1 MRLRIRKKYLFYVLV
16 VASAMLGAVTA
27 SLDGVISHF
36 YVTDSWVFGV
46 SAMLVGTVV
55 TVAIAGVLSLPW
67 GKRSLGARIDPS
79 FRRLRLVRRHELGYH
94 LVAGA
99 GNAVTTLGY
108 FYVVSVFLDPSTVL
122 PFFQIVILYLLLVE
136 SLSEKDAPTL
146 AEVESSVIVTFGA
159 IMASMSLTGSFN
171 LEALLIVF
179 LAVNPGWVVLA
190 VFQRKLKRLW
200 VDERPNDAVNVR
212 TWNVVFTT
220 VFMVAVALVYRQDIL
235 GEAFQAIV
243 DSYGWLAATMTVTF
257 FSYILY
263 IRALGIGKASITQA
277 VKASTILFSI
287 PLSLLLSGVLGFS
300 FSATPMLLAFKLMGI
315 VLVILGVSSFAL
327 TEVKAYVFVN
337 ARSGHRMS
345 ELLDEVWR
353 IRGVDSVSVLAG
365 RYDLVAKIR
374 IRTLGKGYERIIRR
388 LEAIPA
394 VEAFNWQSI
403 LKEWEEI

>member
-16 VASAMLGAVTA
+16 VTSSVLGAVTA
-27 SLDGVISHF
+27 SLDSVISRFH
-36 YVTDSWVFGV
+36 VTDSWVFGV
-46 SAMLVGTVV
+46 SAMLVGTLV
-55 TVAIAGVLSLPW
+55 TVAIAALLSLPW

-94 LVAGA
+94 LLAGA

-146 AEVESSVIVTFGA
+146 AEIESSVIVTFGA
-159 IMASMSLTGSFN
+159 VMASMSLTGSFN

-179 LAVNPGWVVLA
+179 LVVNPGWVVLA
-190 VFQRKLKRLW
+190 VFQRKLKRLV
-200 VDERPNDAVNVR
+200 VDDRLNDAVNVR

-220 VFMVAVALVYRQDIL
+220 VFIVAVALVYRQDIL
-235 GEAFQAIV
+235 GEAFDAIA
-243 DSYGWLAATMTVTF
+243 DSYGWLAISMTVTF

-287 PLSLLLSGVLGFS
+287 PLSLALSGMLGFS
-300 FSATPMLLAFKLMGI
+300 FSASPTLLAFKLMGI
-315 VLVILGVSSFAL
+315 VLVVLGVSSFAL

-337 ARSGHRMS
+337 AASGHRMA
-345 ELLDEVWR
+345 ELLDEIWR

-374 IRTLGKGYERIIRR
+374 IRTLGKGYERIVRR

-394 VEAFNWQSI
+394 VEEFNWQSI